1 MKSKILITVLFF
13 LFGTFIAKALDLRTD
28 NILRLVNLDKNT
40 ITQNKIVTML
50 GQPDSTDISKK
61 RTKWIYRQ
69 ENSTLVIVWKNDGD
83 RLEKFI
89 FTNVCQDKKECN
101 MDLQQKLKN
110 GDTDITQTVKLLGIP
125 ADMTIKEDTQIMH
138 YSYQGTMARLFFR
151 NNKLV
156 DFALVES
163 NN

>member
-1 MKSKILITVLFF
+1 
-13 LFGTFIAKALDLRTD
+13 
-28 NILRLVNLDKNT
+28 
-40 ITQNKIVTML
+40 ML